1 MFSFVSFHFWTQGY
15 ARFLI
20 TGYFYTLCSLMIFAL
35 NSEQN
40 IVRRYICARFASVA
54 KGNQEKMGR
63 TGRARVSASFIGC
76 FSTCA

>member
-1 MFSFVSFHFWTQGY
+1 MKTLKLQDIFVPY
-15 ARFLI
+15 VV
-20 TGYFYTLCSLMIFAL
+20 CSLMIFAL
-35 NSEQN
+35 NGEQN
-40 IVRRYICARFASVA
+40 IVRGYICARFASVA